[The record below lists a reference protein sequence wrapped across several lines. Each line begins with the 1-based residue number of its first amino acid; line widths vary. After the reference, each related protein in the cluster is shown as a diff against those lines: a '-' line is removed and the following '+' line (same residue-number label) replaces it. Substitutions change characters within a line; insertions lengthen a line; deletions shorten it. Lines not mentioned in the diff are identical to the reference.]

1 MRQGVL
7 RLNHLSNKILEHA
20 APEVLIVKP
29 GLFQEQW
36 AHVFE
41 TIKADPP
48 VIYSTVTPVDYKVPM
63 VSSQST
69 FPVANTHT

>member
-1 MRQGVL
+1 M
-7 RLNHLSNKILEHA
+7 RLNHLSNKVLENA
-20 APEVLIVKP
+20 APEVVIIKP

-48 VIYSTVTPVDYKVPM
+48 VIYSTITPVDYKVPM
-63 VSSQST
+63 VSSQSIYSK
-69 FPVANTHT
+69 ANTHM